1 MTGRT
6 HNPAGP
12 DRHTRTGMTHPSM
25 RRRGLAAALALAP
38 FTTSLPAF
46 AQGALPKLITL
57 LVPQNAGGS
66 NDVMARAVAAR
77 LPQLI
82 GSSVVVENRPGAG
95 GNVGSAYV
103 ARSAPKD
110 GSVWLVTV
118 NSTQTINPALY
129 RSTGFDPL
137 NDFEPVSGISVVQ
150 HVFLAAP
157 NRPVNSLA
165 DLIAAARREPGK
177 YNYGSSGNG
186 TFSHLLMEM
195 LKTSQGVQ
203 LTHVPYKGVAPALT
217 DLIAGNIDFLVS
229 SVPSCLQFIK
239 TGQVR
244 ALAAA
249 SAQHSPAL
257 PSLPLANETV
267 PGLVGDLWVA
277 MYAPKSTARELIQQM
292 RAGVAK
298 VLDMPEMD
306 AFFKAQG
313 AEALKIGPAEL
324 AALTREELARWEP
337 VVRASGL
344 KID

>member
-1 MTGRT
+1 MT
-6 HNPAGP
+6 
-12 DRHTRTGMTHPSM
+12 DPSI
-25 RRRGLAAALALAP
+25 RRRGVIAALAHSL
-38 FTTSLPAF
+38 FTTGLPAF
-46 AQGALPKLITL
+46 AQGTLPKAITL

-103 ARSAPKD
+103 ARSAPRD

-137 NDFEPVSGISVVQ
+137 NDFEPVSGIAVVQ

-157 NRPVNSLA
+157 SLPVNSLA
-165 DLIAAARREPGK
+165 ELVAAARREPGK
-177 YNYGSSGNG
+177 YSYGSSGNG

-217 DLIAGNIDFLVS
+217 DLIAGNLNFLVS

-239 TGQVR
+239 SGQVK

-249 SAQHSPAL
+249 SAQRAPAL
-257 PSLPLANETV
+257 PNLPLANETV

-277 MYAPKSTARELIQQM
+277 VYAPKGVPREMIQQM

-298 VLDMPEMD
+298 VQDMPDMD

-313 AEALKIGPAEL
+313 ATALNTGPAEL
-324 AALTREELARWEP
+324 AALTREELVRWEP
-337 VVRASGL
+337 VVRATGM

>member
-1 MTGRT
+1 
-6 HNPAGP
+6 
-12 DRHTRTGMTHPSM
+12 M
-25 RRRGLAAALALAP
+25 RRRLAAALALSPLVGA
-38 FTTSLPAF
+38 LPSF
-46 AQGALPKLITL
+46 AQGALPKTLTL

-77 LPQLI
+77 LQQLI

-129 RSTGFDPL
+129 RSTGFDPI
-137 NDFEPVSGISVVQ
+137 NDFEPVSGIAVVQ

-157 NRPVNSLA
+157 NVPVNSLA
-165 DLIAAARREPGK
+165 DLLAAARREPGK
-177 YNYGSSGNG
+177 FSYGSSGNG

-217 DLIAGNIDFLVS
+217 DLIAGNLQFLVS
-229 SVPSCLQFIK
+229 SLPACLQFIK
-239 TGQVR
+239 SGQVK
-244 ALAAA
+244 ALAVA
-249 SAQHSPAL
+249 SAQRASSL
-257 PSLPLANETV
+257 PGLPLAKETV

-277 MYAPKSTARELIQQM
+277 VYAPKGVPRDVIQQM
-292 RAGVAK
+292 RAGLAK
-298 VLDMPEMD
+298 VLELPDMD
-306 AFFKAQG
+306 TFFKAQG
-313 AEALKIGPAEL
+313 AEALRIGPTEL
-324 AALTREELARWEP
+324 AALTRDELARWEP
-337 VVRASGL
+337 VVRASGM